1 MKKVFGY
8 DQSHRGWILYP
19 SLYLCLWDDHLL
31 QRRSNNP
38 LQKEMNYYKYAAM
51 MVALSVFVAIVT
63 TVEAPRQPKK
73 ETVHV
78 LPLVEDMATANPLQF

>member
-1 MKKVFGY
+1 MGL
-8 DQSHRGWILYP
+8 HIRTT
-19 SLYLCLWDDHLL
+19 
-31 QRRSNNP
+31 
-38 LQKEMNYYKYAAM
+38 MNYYKYAAM